1 MWIRVLALGLTAC
14 LMAATTCAPQA
25 QSSDRLQIV
34 TALYPIEEAARHIAG
49 DRADVVNLA
58 PPGAEPHD
66 LELRPSDL
74 RRLRS
79 ADLILYI
86 GAGFQPALEDAI
98 VALQDQDRAVDLLEG
113 LPLLGS
119 DPHVWLSPPMLR
131 QLASRISDAL
141 AALDPSHASEFAQLA
156 DALGAQLASLDS
168 EFQTGLQTC
177 DRREI
182 FTSHAAF
189 AYLTREYGLTQ
200 IAISGLQPE
209 AEPSS
214 QKLQEVAE
222 LARQTGATTIFF
234 ETLVS
239 PRVSETVARN
249 AGAKTAVLNPIE
261 GLSDEQREAGEDYF
275 SVMRSNLRAL
285 IEALGC
291 R

>member
-1 MWIRVLALGLTAC
+1 MLIRGLALGLTAC
-14 LMAATTCAPQA
+14 LLAATACAQA
-25 QSSDRLQIV
+25 QSSDRLQLV

-98 VALQDQDRAVDLLEG
+98 AALEDQDRAVDLLEG
-113 LPLLGS
+113 LPLLAS

-131 QLASRISDAL
+131 QLATRISDAL
-141 AALDPSHASEFAQLA
+141 AALDPSHASEFEKRSEAF
-156 DALGAQLASLDS
+156 GAQLASLDS
-168 EFQTGLQTC
+168 EFQTGLQAC

-189 AYLTREYGLTQ
+189 AYLTREFGLTQ
-200 IAISGLQPE
+200 IAISGLSPE